1 MKKIRLVYYLALVS
15 FLTVAFGF
23 SSGSMNETKST
34 EEKPAVK
41 IETPYTT
48 DNIFKSDNTN
58 SLIQNNVDKNYDPK
72 VNKRENEKMYRQV
85 TSYYLNVRKEPNQ
98 NSSIIDVLVKDYVV
112 EILYIESN
120 GWLRLKDGGFVNGKY
135 TRVVEGEEAAKLI
148 FQQSQ
153 KPKPKPV
160 FNDPVVTSKKIINY
174 RQSEP
179 NGPIQAG
186 VTVPSNVSVQQLQKL
201 LDGTDL
207 EGIEYALKEVEDKF
221 GINALFTLAVAK
233 LESGHGT
240 SALARNKNNLFGMN
254 AVDGDAYG
262 KGFAYPSK
270 SHSVLDFGQ
279 RIKKYYVNKGLD
291 DLHSIN
297 RKYSSSPTWASKVS
311 AIMYSDIRKLK
322 SNQ

>member
-1 MKKIRLVYYLALVS
+1 MKKLKLAYYLTMVS

-23 SSGSMNETKST
+23 SSGNTTETKSI
-34 EEKPAVK
+34 EEKPPVK
-41 IETPYTT
+41 IETSSTT
-48 DNIFKSDNTN
+48 NTIIKSTNTN
-58 SLIQNNVDKNYDPK
+58 LLIQNNVDKNYVPTVK
-72 VNKRENEKMYRQV
+72 KQENEKMYRQV
-85 TSYYLNVRKEPNQ
+85 TSYYLNVRKEPNPY
-98 NSSIIDVLVKDYVV
+98 SSIIDVLVKDYVV
-112 EILYIESN
+112 EITYIESN

-160 FNDPVVTSKKIINY
+160 FNDPVVTPKKNISY
-174 RQSEP
+174 RQSKP

-186 VTVPSNVSVQQLQKL
+186 VTIPSNVSVQQLQKL
-201 LDGTDL
+201 LDGTEL
-207 EGIEYALKEVEDKF
+207 EGIEHALKEVEDKF

-240 SALARNKNNLFGMN
+240 SALARNKNNLFGLN
-254 AVDGDAYG
+254 AVDGNAYG
-262 KGFAYPSK
+262 KGFSYPSK
-270 SHSVLDFGQ
+270 AASVLDFGQ

-311 AIMYSDIRKLK
+311 AIMYSDMRKLK
-322 SNQ
+322 SKQ

>member
-1 MKKIRLVYYLALVS
+1 MKKIRLVYYLTLVS

-23 SSGSMNETKST
+23 SSGSMNETKSV

-48 DNIFKSDNTN
+48 DNIFKSDNIN
-58 SLIQNNVDKNYDPK
+58 SLIQNNVDKNYVPK

-85 TSYYLNVRKEPNQ
+85 ISYYLNVRKEPNQ

-112 EILYIESN
+112 EILYNESN

-179 NGPIQAG
+179 NGPIQVG

-240 SALARNKNNLFGMN
+240 SSLARNKNNLFGMN
-254 AVDGDAYG
+254 AVDGDSYG

-270 SHSVLDFGQ
+270 AHSVLDFGQ

-311 AIMYSDIRKLK
+311 AIMQSDMRKLK